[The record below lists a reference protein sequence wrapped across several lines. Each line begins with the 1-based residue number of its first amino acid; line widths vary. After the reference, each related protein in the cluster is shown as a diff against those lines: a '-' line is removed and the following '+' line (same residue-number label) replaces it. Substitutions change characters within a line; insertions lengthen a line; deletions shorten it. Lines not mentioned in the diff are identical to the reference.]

1 MNHTNTLITGAS
13 SGIGLELARTFA
25 AHGHPLILTAR
36 NPAEL
41 LRIADELKRE
51 YGVSVHTFARDLEQA
66 NAAEDIAEE
75 LEAQGLPVHILVNNA
90 GLGFMGNFWDIPV
103 EHDLSMLRVNIG
115 AIVRLTKLFLP
126 SMIARGSGRILNTA
140 SIASFEPGPT
150 LAVYHATKAFV
161 LSLSEALATE
171 LENTGI
177 TVTALCPGATDTD
190 FFPKAGMVDTWA
202 FQKGKVMSPREVA
215 ELGYKATMTGERVVV
230 AGVVNKLLVFSRHL
244 MPESAQAAMNEK
256 MYEKVA
262 PEEIKRQPGEIRQ
275 KDREAAGVV

>member
-1 MNHTNTLITGAS
+1 MNHTTTLITGAS
-13 SGIGLELARTFA
+13 SGIGLELARAFA

-36 NPAEL
+36 NSDEL
-41 LRIADELKRE
+41 LKIAADLKSAYE
-51 YGVSVHTFARDLEQA
+51 VPVYTIARDLEEA
-66 NAAEDIAEE
+66 NAADEIAEE
-75 LEAQGLPVHILVNNA
+75 LESQGIPVHVLVNNA
-90 GLGFMGNFWDIPV
+90 GLGFLGNFWDMPF
-103 EHDLSMLRVNIG
+103 ERDLSMLRVNIG
-115 AIVRLTKLFLP
+115 AMVHLTKLFLP
-126 SMIARGSGRILNTA
+126 QMIARGSGRVLNTA

-171 LENTGI
+171 LEGTGI

-215 ELGYKATMTGERVVV
+215 ELGYKAAIKGERVVV
-230 AGVVNKLLVFSRHL
+230 AGVVNKLMVFSRHL
-244 MPESAQAAMNEK
+244 MPEAAQAAINEK

-262 PEEIKRQPGEIRQ
+262 PEEMKRSPGDIRRQ
-275 KDREAAGVV
+275 DREMAASV